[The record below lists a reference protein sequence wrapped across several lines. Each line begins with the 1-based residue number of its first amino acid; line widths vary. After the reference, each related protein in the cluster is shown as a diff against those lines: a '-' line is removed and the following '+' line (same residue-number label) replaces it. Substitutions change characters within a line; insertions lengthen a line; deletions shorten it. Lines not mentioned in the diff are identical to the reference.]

1 MALIPTNKPSA
12 LAHLGDPPPK
22 GTYLA
27 VCLDTIDQYNV
38 ERRKYQ
44 SEETE
49 IVNLTRF
56 VFGVKAKDGKT
67 YKIATKAMKISGH
80 ENSALYGFLSAWNNE
95 PPKAGF
101 DTAALKGKGAQISV
115 VVNEKDAKSYHDIAT
130 IGPVLDELAD
140 KVPSPD
146 LFPAGP
152 AQDADEDI
160 AF

>member
-1 MALIPTNKPSA
+1 MAKIPDNKPSA
-12 LAHLGDPPPK
+12 LAHLGEPPPK

-49 IVNLTRF
+49 VVNLTRF

-67 YKIATKAMKISGH
+67 YKIASKAMKISGH
-80 ENSALYGFLSAWNNE
+80 ENSALYSFLSAWLSE

-101 DTAALKGKGAQISV
+101 DTAELKGKGAQITV
-115 VVNEKDAKSYHDIAT
+115 IVNEKDAKSYHDIGT

-146 LFPAGP
+146 LFPSSDK
-152 AQDADEDI
+152 DADEDI